1 MPIFIYK
8 AKREDGTPYEG
19 EIEATNRFEVYGLV
33 RKEGNT
39 IVSVQEKKKGLS
51 FNIQFTFL
59 SRVKEHDKIIF
70 ARNLGAMLAAG
81 LSMSRALAVME
92 RQARSAKLKEVLK
105 GLQASIEKGD
115 NLSKGMETYGKVFPA
130 IMIAMVRA
138 GEESGTL
145 TDTLSTMA
153 DQLEKTYE
161 LKKRIKGAMIYP
173 GIIVTVLGIVG
184 ALMLIFIVPTLTSTF
199 EDMNVELPVTTQFI
213 IALSDFMVNN
223 TYIALIVLVLIGGGF
238 YGGLKSKSGRRAFE
252 FAILHVPVIGDI
264 VREVNAARTGR
275 TLSSLLSSGVSIVQA
290 LDITGEVV
298 QNSYFREVIAKAK
311 DHVQKGSPLS
321 KTFMHAEKL
330 YPPLVGELMA
340 VGDETGKISDMLKE
354 VAQYYEKEV
363 EQKTKNMSTIIEPF
377 LMVIVGGAVGF
388 FAVSMISPIYS
399 ITNSIQ

>member
-1 MPIFIYK
+1 MPIFTYK

-19 EIEATNRFEVYGLV
+19 TIEATNRFEVYGLV
-33 RKEGNT
+33 RKDGST
-39 IVSVQEKKKGLS
+39 IVSVAEKKKGLS
-51 FNIQFTFL
+51 LNIQLTFL
-59 SRVKEHDKIIF
+59 SRVKEHDKILF

-92 RQARSAKLKEVLK
+92 RQARGAKLKEVLK
-105 GLQASIEKGD
+105 GLQAAIEKGSD
-115 NLSKGMETYGKVFPA
+115 LSKGMESFGKVFPG
-130 IMIAMVRA
+130 IMVAMVRA

-145 TDTLSTMA
+145 TDSLSTMA

-161 LKKRIKGAMIYP
+161 LKKKIKGAMIYP
-173 GIIVTVLGIVG
+173 GIIVTVLCIVG
-184 ALMLIFIVPTLTSTF
+184 ALMLIFIVPTLTATF
-199 EDMNVELPVTTQFI
+199 KDMNVELPITTQFI
-213 IALSDFMVNN
+213 VGLSDFLVKN
-223 TYIALIVLVLIGGGF
+223 TLIALFAVVLMGTGF
-238 YGGLKSKSGRRAFE
+238 YFALKSKPGRRAFE
-252 FAILHVPVIGDI
+252 FILLRVPVIGGI

-275 TLSSLLSSGVSIVQA
+275 TLSSLLSSGVGIVQA
-290 LDITGEVV
+290 LEITGEVV
-298 QNSYFREVIAKAK
+298 QNSYFREVIAKAR

-321 KTFMHAEKL
+321 ETFMHAEKL

-340 VGDETGKISDMLKE
+340 VGDETGKISEMLKE

-399 ITNSIQ
+399 ITNNIQ